1 MRLIAPENWVP
12 IEIDGLEP
20 AADVAVRDL
29 SSGIIVAGPGAG
41 KTELL
46 AQRACFLFQTGLCPA
61 PKRILAISFK
71 RDAASNLRRRVR
83 KRCGHE
89 TARRFDSMTYDSFAK
104 SLVDRFLAGLPASF
118 RPTENYGI
126 ELDLDRALKMRQ
138 VLGAAGAVVPSLAE
152 AIIRSGAEEAFFDR
166 LIVGHKLVELSATAS
181 EQERLAAEVWRVLL
195 FGGSASRLN
204 FTMMGRLAELM
215 LRTNPKVLRALR
227 ATYQFVFLD
236 EFQDTTG
243 IQYDLT
249 LGAFQGSSSSLTA
262 VGDPKQ
268 RIMLWAG
275 ALDGAFKRF
284 QQDFS
289 AKHHR
294 LAMNY
299 RSAPELVRIQHH
311 LIAALEPGAVLP
323 QAHRQAK
330 DGNGECRVFLYPD
343 HQTEASHLAAYL
355 TGIILTEGIAPSDVC
370 VLMRTWNDRNSRL
383 LIEELS
389 RRGIAARVEK
399 DLQDLLAE
407 PGVNLVL
414 QFLRLAI
421 SARSP
426 EAWTDLTETCLDL
439 WGIEAG
445 TRTAEGVERKL
456 AAARRLVGE
465 LVQVTDGSVESVVK
479 VLSQILELLG
489 EKAVKQAFPQYR
501 QGTFLADLLKQVA
514 QQLSIRILKPLSWL
528 EALNDLEGTNSI
540 PIMTVHKSKGLE
552 YHTVVF
558 VGLEDSSFWNFRKS
572 PDEEK
577 CGFFVAFSRAIKRVV
592 FTFSEY
598 RPRNAG
604 GTPEKQSRAAIG
616 ELYTL
621 LEQAGVRAETIAASA
636 APK

>member
-1 MRLIAPENWVP
+1 MRLIAPENWIP

-20 AADVAVRDL
+20 AADAAVRDL

-89 TARRFDSMTYDSFAK
+89 AARRFDSMTYDSFAK
-104 SLVDRFLAGLPASF
+104 SLIDRFLAGLPATH
-118 RPTENYGI
+118 RPTEDYGI
-126 ELDLDRALKMRQ
+126 ELDLDRAVKVRQ
-138 VLGAAGAVVPSLAE
+138 VLNVAAPAASSLVE
-152 AIIRSGAEEAFFDR
+152 ALIRSEAEEAFFDR
-166 LIVGHKLVELSATAS
+166 QVVGRKLVEVTNAGSD
-181 EQERLAAEVWRVLL
+181 QQRLAAEVWRVLL
-195 FGGSASRLN
+195 FGGTASRLN

-215 LRTNPKVLRALR
+215 LRNNPKVLRALR

-249 LGAFQGSSSSLTA
+249 LAAFKGSASSMTA

-275 ALDGAFKRF
+275 ALDGVFKHF

-289 AKHHR
+289 AKHHQ

-299 RSAPELVRIQHH
+299 RSAPDLVRIQHY

-330 DGNGECRVFLYPD
+330 DGGGECRAFLYPD
-343 HQTEASHLAAYL
+343 HRTEARHLAEYL
-355 TGIILTEGIAPSDVC
+355 AGVIQAEGTAPADVC
-370 VLMRTWNDRNSRL
+370 ILMRTWNDRYSKL
-383 LIEELS
+383 LIEELGG
-389 RRGIAARVEK
+389 RGIAARVER

-407 PGVNLVL
+407 PGINLVL
-414 QFLRLAI
+414 QFLRLSI

-426 EAWTDLTETCLDL
+426 EAWTEVMETCLEL

-445 TRTAEGVERKL
+445 SRTAESVERKL
-456 AAARRLVGE
+456 ASARRLVGD
-465 LVQVTDGSVESVVK
+465 LVQVTDGNIESVTK
-479 VLSQILELLG
+479 VLKQILELFG

-501 QGTFLADLLKQVA
+501 QGTFLAGLLDQVA
-514 QQLSIRILKPLSWL
+514 QQLSMRILKPLSWL
-528 EALNDLEGTNSI
+528 EALNDLEGANSI

-558 VGLEDSSFWNFRKS
+558 VGLEDSSLWNFRKS

-577 CGFFVAFSRAIKRVV
+577 CGFFVAFSRAIKTVV

-598 RPRNAG
+598 RPRTEG

-616 ELYTL
+616 ELYAL
-621 LEQAGVRAETIAASA
+621 LEQAGVRAEQISTAE
-636 APK
+636 

>member
-1 MRLIAPENWVP
+1 MCLAPN
-12 IEIDGLEP
+12 
-20 AADVAVRDL
+20 
-29 SSGIIVAGPGAG
+29 
-41 KTELL
+41 
-46 AQRACFLFQTGLCPA
+46 
-61 PKRILAISFK
+61 RILAISFK

-104 SLVDRFLAGLPASF
+104 GLVDRFLAGIPASYC
-118 RPTENYGI
+118 PTENYGI
-126 ELDLDRALKMRQ
+126 ELDLDRAVKVRQ
-138 VLGAAGAVVPSLAE
+138 VLGAAGGVAPSVAQ

-166 LIVGHKLVELSATAS
+166 IVVGRKLVQLTAAAS
-181 EQERLAAEVWRVLL
+181 DQERLAAEVWRVLL
-195 FGGSASRLN
+195 FGGPESRLN

-249 LGAFQGSSSSLTA
+249 LRAFKGSASSLTA

-275 ALDGAFKRF
+275 ALDEAFNHF

-311 LIAALEPGAVLP
+311 LIAALEPDAVLP
-323 QAHRQAK
+323 QANRQAK
-330 DGNGECRVFLYPD
+330 DGNGECRIFLYPD
-343 HQTEASHLAAYL
+343 HQTEARHLAGYL
-355 TGIILTEGIAPSDVC
+355 AGVIQGEGIAPSDVC
-370 VLMRTWNDRNSRL
+370 VLMRTWNDRYSKV
-383 LIEELS
+383 LIEELDA
-389 RRGIAARVEK
+389 RGIAARVEK

-407 PGVNLVL
+407 PAISLVL

-421 SARSP
+421 SARNP
-426 EAWTDLTETCLDL
+426 AAWTELTETCLDL
-439 WGIEAG
+439 WGIEAV

-456 AAARRLVGE
+456 STARRLVGD
-465 LVQVTDGSVESVVK
+465 LVQVADGSLESVSK
-479 VLSQILELLG
+479 ILKQILELLG

-501 QGTFLADLLKQVA
+501 QGTFLAGLLEQVA
-514 QQLSIRILKPLSWL
+514 KQLSVRILKPLSWL

-558 VGLEDSSFWNFRKS
+558 VGLEDSSLWNFRKS

-577 CGFFVAFSRAIKRVV
+577 CGFFVAFSRAIKTVV

-598 RPRNAG
+598 RPRSAG

-621 LEQAGVRAETIAASA
+621 LDQAGVKAEQISPVKADAMPW
-636 APK
+636 APADNKR